1 MAFNRVMNQ
10 PTTPMHKDAELIDS
24 LGGPAEVARKL
35 GFDMPKGTQRVQ
47 NWKYRGI
54 PPYTLVT
61 RADVFAPKPSRRR
74 KSTPA
79 VAAGA

>member
-1 MAFNRVMNQ
+1 MNE
-10 PTTPMHKDAELIDS
+10 PNTTMHKDSELIDR

-54 PPYTLVT
+54 PPYTRVT
-61 RADVFAPKPSRRR
+61 RPDVFGPAP
-74 KSTPA
+74 A
-79 VAAGA
+79 NEAADSAT

>member
-1 MAFNRVMNQ
+1 MRSMSQTN
-10 PTTPMHKDAELIDS
+10 PTMHKDSELIDQ

-35 GFDMPKGTQRVQ
+35 GFEMPKGIQRVQ

-61 RADVFAPKPSRRR
+61 RQDVFGPAPKKRASAR
-74 KSTPA
+74 K
-79 VAAGA
+79 AA